1 VLVWNSPR
9 REGVLPAGDKRGNWI
24 VTWFQADVLHDLMV
38 IVYMTTWSSI
48 LVFMTRTWRVF
59 PRLRK
64 RGLRVCPGLKRRE
77 LELERRRSH
86 RERST

>member
-1 VLVWNSPR
+1 
-9 REGVLPAGDKRGNWI
+9 
-24 VTWFQADVLHDLMV
+24 MV
-38 IVYMTTWSSI
+38 IVYITTWSSI